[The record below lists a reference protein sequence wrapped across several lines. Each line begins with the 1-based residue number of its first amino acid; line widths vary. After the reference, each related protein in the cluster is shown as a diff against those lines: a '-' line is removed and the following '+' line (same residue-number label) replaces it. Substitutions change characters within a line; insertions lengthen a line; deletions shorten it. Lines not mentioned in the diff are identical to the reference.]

1 MEFYHMSLGLR
12 DFRKQIVVISR
23 DSFLFSASLRD
34 NLDPYGDHT
43 DQEILQDLGDFLW
56 ILLLNYNNLHL
67 ILSEKI

>member
-1 MEFYHMSLGLR
+1 MSLGLR

-43 DQEILQDLGDFLW
+43 DQEILQDLGEISLS
-56 ILLLNYNNLHL
+56 IIIEVGYNLHL